1 MKTFY
6 NALHEVFEKAE
17 NRSKFTEKGLTV
29 PKVIDLYAG
38 QDYNPEFFNARPLPA
53 VFVSWDID
61 YKTEPYT
68 ATIQIR
74 LAYEQLRD
82 TSNISLNKEKA
93 LSFFDLADTVDEI
106 VKTIQTEE
114 TGTLTLTHEG
124 QELEPT
130 VVDVY
135 ILDYECSY
143 FGKNKTR
150 QRETLPG
157 EIDDVGIDKN
167 IYKSILET

>member
-6 NALHEVFEKAE
+6 NALHEAFKKTE

-74 LAYEQLRD
+74 LTYEQLRD

-93 LSFFDLADTVDEI
+93 LSFFDLADTVDEV
-106 VKTIQTEE
+106 VKTIQTKE

-143 FGKNKTR
+143 FGKNKT
-150 QRETLPG
+150 QQKETLLG
-157 EIDDVGIDKN
+157 EIDDVEVKTGLFKGVFD
-167 IYKSILET
+167 